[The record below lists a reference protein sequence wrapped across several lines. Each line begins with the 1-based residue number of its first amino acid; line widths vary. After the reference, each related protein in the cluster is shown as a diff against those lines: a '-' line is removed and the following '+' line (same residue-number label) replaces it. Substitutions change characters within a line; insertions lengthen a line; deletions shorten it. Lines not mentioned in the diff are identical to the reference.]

1 MSLSLHH
8 LIRLILLGVA
18 LAVLATGTFVRPGA
32 VHSQDAPTVWVE
44 AIQFANVRAGPA
56 VNYPQIGTITAGTKY
71 PMIGRSARFP
81 WYLIQLPETEGWVYV
96 DVVKVTGNPK
106 SVPITEKI
114 ISLTPGP
121 TPPPTDVP
129 NLDATLTPTLAAT
142 ATLTPT
148 SEVVTAEA
156 LDTANVRYGPG
167 TDFPRIGSISKG
179 TQYPVLHRH
188 SLFPWLEIAF
198 DGVPSGRGWVFRQT
212 VRVYGDLS
220 KVPITS
226 SRDFGY
232 PTLTPTP
239 QMIVT
244 SVPPFTATLP
254 PGTND
259 LLGKL
264 ASDIY
269 DYLLQNKFEPGTDT
283 QGSAFLLDL
292 RTGHAISLNP
302 GVAYSGMSLAKIPIL
317 VSLYRK
323 LDTTPNKAEAEIIAE
338 MMICSENLA
347 SNTVLKWLGDGD
359 PEKGAQYVTET
370 MHAFGFKSILLLSSF
385 WTGAKDTTPTS
396 PPQPIPTVQTGVD
409 QTSTEPDPYNQAT
422 PADMG
427 WLLAGIYQC
436 ALDGSG
442 VLNAT
447 FPNAFTVNECRQ
459 MIGIMRADKIGAMIE
474 AGVPADIPV
483 AHKHGWINDTHG
495 DAAYVSTP
503 GGDYILVVML
513 HNKTW
518 LNYENSFPV
527 IAEIS
532 RMTYNAYNPARL
544 LDKTHTQPVPEC
556 SAIPPDVLAV
566 LQASNLPPIR

>member
-1 MSLSLHH
+1 MSLSFHKF
-8 LIRLILLGVA
+8 IRVILLGVA
-18 LAVLATGTFVRPGA
+18 LTALAAGVFVRPSA
-32 VHSQDAPTVWVE
+32 VRSQDAPAVLAE
-44 AIQFANVRAGPA
+44 AIKQANVRAGPGT
-56 VNYPQIGTITAGTKY
+56 NYPQLGTITSGTKY

-81 WYLIQLPETEGWVYV
+81 WYLIRLPETEGWVFV
-96 DVVKVTGNPK
+96 DLVTVTGDPNT
-106 SVPITEKI
+106 VPITEKI
-114 ISLTPGP
+114 IAPTPGP
-121 TPPPTDVP
+121 ASPPTAAP
-129 NLDATLTPTLAAT
+129 NVDITLTPTLAA
-142 ATLTPT
+142 ATTVPPT
-148 SEVVTAEA
+148 SDTVTVEA
-156 LDTANVRYGPG
+156 LETANVRYGPG

-232 PTLTPTP
+232 PTLTPTA

-244 SVPPFTATLP
+244 SVPPFTATP

-259 LLGKL
+259 LVDKL

-269 DYLLQNKFEPGTDT
+269 DYLIQNKFEPGTDM

-302 GVAYSGMSLAKIPIL
+302 GVAYSGMSLVKIPIL
-317 VSLYRK
+317 VALYRK
-323 LDTTPNKAEAEIIAE
+323 LDTIPNKAEAAIIAE

-347 SNTVLKWLGDGD
+347 SNAVLKWLGDGD

-370 MHAFGFKSILLLSSF
+370 VQALGFKSILLLSSF

-409 QTSTEPDPYNQAT
+409 QVSTEPDPYNQTT

-442 VLNAT
+442 VLNTT
-447 FPNAFTVNECRQ
+447 FPNAYTVNECRQ
-459 MIGIMRADKIGAMIE
+459 MIGVMRANKIGAMIE

-503 GGDYILVVML
+503 GGDYVLVVML

-518 LNYENSFPV
+518 LNYESSFPV

-532 RMTYNAYNPARL
+532 RMTYNAYNPTRL

-556 SAIPPDVLAV
+556 SAIPPEVLAV